1 MSRSRFAL
9 IGSAAVALVAAA
21 LCWQLL
27 APGREGA
34 GDAAMLSGQGN
45 NETAALPD
53 AASAIASE
61 APDPLATGG
70 EGTAEAEAAARA
82 ANYPRRSVS
91 GYVVMADG
99 SAPPRE
105 LVLSVAL
112 ARQGPKVQSFRD
124 SMGELGDDADETDG
138 TPDFVYSVQPL
149 AEPSDADPATN
160 DTAAPVPDPAH
171 AHADQPVRWPD
182 RKRLAE
188 LTRTHVGPD
197 GRFTIENAP
206 TARAWI
212 VVEDDELYA
221 DPPARIARDAET
233 VQLRLARGAVVHGL
247 VADEAGQPQ
256 AHAEIRGSSQ
266 FDPWMAMDSSA
277 RMVSLDEIESDA
289 DGRYRLLQVP
299 AGLPLSLG
307 AKPPSQS
314 ALQGDRRKLTALQP
328 GEQRELDFVLRRAGS
343 VAGVVRTL
351 DEQPLASAHLEL
363 RRLDL
368 SLGDMS
374 GMMDGAAPHS
384 TVTDGEGRFAFEG
397 VPDGKYQVVLD
408 EPGYRDTKSAKLDLS
423 SGRVVVD
430 VVVVADPGLAVMGR
444 VVDPDGAGV
453 AKAKISGRRPRSLT
467 NMYDNMGNGHL
478 VSDSTDTEGHFKLA
492 GFDTGKVTLKVE
504 ADGFIEAE
512 SDVQAGAT
520 DVSIALQHSCSL
532 AGIVVSTADGEPV
545 HAFRARLQ
553 PSGGLFNPADPLGIE
568 KRMTSMRHAESFKDR
583 KDGTFT
589 LDDLEPG
596 TYDLMV
602 HADGFG
608 DTTIE
613 DLEIGADG
621 KRGQVVMLP
630 PEALVT
636 GLVVSKRTGLPIE
649 GAEIAPAKGSAI
661 DQMFEG
667 MMGKGPHAT
676 SDSKG
681 QFTLRGLDSKPLS
694 LHVRHTDY
702 RERTID
708 PMVLNPGETRDI
720 GPLPLS
726 DGGRVHGRVL
736 DREGHGV
743 PSVVVLL
750 TNSTGSTIK
759 RDSTDPEGRYEIGG
773 LPPGTFNVMRVDFTM
788 EMGDDASPMDFLKD
802 LVMQSV
808 TLGEDEDR
816 EVDLRVGAGGGTRVH
831 GTVRGSSGPAEGAMV
846 SLMPD
851 RGGFDK
857 LGMGMTD
864 KSGNYE
870 IASVKPGDYMFQV
883 VMLDSAMGTG
893 SQPSSPLVETL
904 TVGGGP
910 ELRHDVTLPGGVLN
924 GRVESA
930 IDAAPIAGVRLI
942 LQRTDAGRPTTSIYS
957 RLDGRVGETYSDA
970 EGAFHFKYLPAGTYT
985 VHAGGRNVV
994 GMGQS
999 GWARNRVEGVQVAGE
1014 GGGFT
1019 VKVKLRPAGS
1029 IAGRV
1034 SNASGQAIEAAAIWV
1049 GTEQGGWISTFSET
1063 SSDGAGHYEVPDLP
1077 TGAFNLAFRA
1087 DGYGYTVVPGVLV
1100 REGEQT
1106 PQDVTLPAGVALK
1119 LVTGDLSPWSLAVSL
1134 VGPDGPLPTNLT
1146 ALSDLSAAMGGDP
1159 QLMVGCFAPGSYRL
1173 LVTSEGQAILDT
1185 EVVLAANEATHVV
1198 TL

>member
-9 IGSAAVALVAAA
+9 IGLAAVALIAAV

-34 GDAAMLSGQGN
+34 GDAAVLGGPGN
-45 NETAALPD
+45 AETAALPD
-53 AASAIASE
+53 AASALAGETPDALAAGGDGAGGESE
-61 APDPLATGG
+61 A
-70 EGTAEAEAAARA
+70 EQAARA
-82 ANYPRRSVS
+82 ANYPRRTITGVAH
-91 GYVVMADG
+91 MADG
-99 SAPPRE
+99 SAPPRD
-105 LVLSVAL
+105 LVLSVAR
-112 ARQGPKVQSFRD
+112 ARQGPKVSSFRD
-124 SMGELGDDADETDG
+124 SMNELGDDDSDEDDG
-138 TPDFVYSVQPL
+138 AGSFRSGDGVEPASETRSPGAATP
-149 AEPSDADPATN
+149 APA
-160 DTAAPVPDPAH
+160 AF
-171 AHADQPVRWPD
+171 PD

-188 LTRTHVGPD
+188 LTRTRVQPD
-197 GRFTIENAP
+197 GRFTMENVPAV
-206 TARAWI
+206 RAWI

-221 DPPARIARDAET
+221 DPPVLVAPGAES
-233 VQLRLARGAVVHGL
+233 VSVRLVRGAVVHGQ
-247 VADEAGQPQ
+247 VADEEGHPQ
-256 AHAEIRGSSQ
+256 AGAEIRGSSQ

-277 RMVSLDEIESDA
+277 RMVKLDEIETDA
-289 DGRYRLLQVP
+289 EGRYRLRQVP
-299 AGLPLSLG
+299 AEVPLSLG
-307 AKPPSQS
+307 ARPASKSG
-314 ALQGDRRKLTALQP
+314 LQGDRRKLTALQP
-328 GEQRELDFVLRRAGS
+328 GEQRELDFVLRRAGR

-351 DEQPLASAHLEL
+351 DGQPLASAHLEL

-374 GMMDGAAPHS
+374 AMMDSAEPHS
-384 TVTDGEGRFAFEG
+384 TVTDVEGLFAFED
-397 VPDGKYQVVLD
+397 VADGKYQVVLD

-423 SGRVVVD
+423 SGRIVLD
-430 VVVVADPGLAVMGR
+430 IVVVADPGLSVMGR
-444 VVDPDGAGV
+444 VFDPDGAPV
-453 AKAKISGRRPRSLT
+453 PKAQVSGRRPRSIT
-467 NMYDNMGNGHL
+467 NMYDNMGGGHR

-492 GFDTGKVTLKVE
+492 GFDAGKVTLKVE
-504 ADGFIEAE
+504 AHGFIEAE
-512 SDVQAGAT
+512 VDAQAGAA
-520 DVSIALQHSCSL
+520 DVSITLQHSCSL

-545 HAFRARLQ
+545 HDFSVRLQ
-553 PSGGLFNPADPLGIE
+553 PSGGLFDPSDPLGIE
-568 KRMTSMRHAESFKDR
+568 KRMTSMRHAETFHGR
-583 KDGTFT
+583 EDGTFT

-596 TYDLMV
+596 KYDLTV
-602 HADGFG
+602 HAEGFG
-608 DTTIE
+608 DTVVQG
-613 DLEIGADG
+613 LELGADG

-630 PEALVT
+630 PEAVVT
-636 GLVVSKRTGLPIE
+636 GLVVASRTGLPIE

-681 QFTLRGLDSKPLS
+681 QFTMRGLDSRPLS
-694 LHVRHTDY
+694 LHVKHTDF
-702 RERTID
+702 RERTVD
-708 PMVLNPGETRDI
+708 PIVLNPGETRDL

-736 DREGHGV
+736 DREGRGV
-743 PSVVVLL
+743 PSVVVLV
-750 TNSTGSTIK
+750 TNSTGSTLK
-759 RDSTDPEGRYEIGG
+759 RDSTDPEGRYEVGG

-788 EMGDDASPMDFLKD
+788 EMGEDSGPMDFLKD

-857 LGMGMTD
+857 LGMGMTG
-864 KSGNYE
+864 KSGDYE
-870 IASVKPGDYMFQV
+870 IESVKPGEYMFQV
-883 VMLDSAMGTG
+883 VMLDAGMGTG
-893 SQPSSPLVETL
+893 GQPSSPLVEKL
-904 TVGGGP
+904 TVGGSP

-930 IDAAPIAGVRLI
+930 IDSSPLAGVRLI
-942 LQRTDAGRPTTSIYS
+942 LQRTDEGRITQGIYS

-970 EGAFHFKYLPAGTYT
+970 QGAFHFRYLPAGTYT

-999 GWARNRVEGVQVAGE
+999 GWARNQVEGIRVTGE
-1014 GGGFT
+1014 GSGFT

-1034 SNASGQAIEAAAIWV
+1034 SNAAGQAIEAAAVWV

-1063 SSDGAGHYEVPDLP
+1063 TSDGSGHYEVPDLP
-1077 TGAFNLAFRA
+1077 TGAFSLAFRA

-1100 REGEQT
+1100 REGEET

-1119 LVTGDLSPWSLAVSL
+1119 LATGDRSPWSLSVTL
-1134 VGPDGPLPTNLT
+1134 VGPDGPLPTNLS
-1146 ALSDLSAAMGGDP
+1146 ALSDLSAAMAGDP
-1159 QLMVGCFAPGSYRL
+1159 QLLVGCFAPGSYHL
-1173 LVTSEGQAILDT
+1173 LVTSEGQPILDT